1 MLSKGGQNLKKFI
14 SLFLILFAIW
24 IFVAGYNIQELILGG
39 IVAAILSYILSGY
52 LNISLNIAIIP
63 KLLIFI
69 IVYIPTLVIELIK
82 ANLDVAKRV
91 LDPKL
96 PINPGIVKIPTAL
109 KGDVGKLILANSIT
123 LTPGTISIDAD
134 SENVYIHWID
144 VKGKNSEEYQSHV
157 SSSFEK
163 ILRRIFND

>member
-1 MLSKGGQNLKKFI
+1 MLREVKNLKKFI

-24 IFVAGYNIQELILGG
+24 VCVSGLDIQELMLGAV
-39 IVAAILSYILSGY
+39 VAAILSYILSSY
-52 LNISLNIAIIP
+52 LDFTFRLNVVP
-63 KLLIFI
+63 KLVIFLLL
-69 IVYIPTLVIELIK
+69 YIPNLILELIK

-96 PINPGIVKIPTAL
+96 PINPGIVKVPTQI
-109 KGDVGKLILANSIT
+109 KSEFGKLVLANSIT
-123 LTPGTISIDAD
+123 LTPGTISMDAD
-134 SENVYIHWID
+134 EENVYIHWID
-144 VKGKNSEEYQSHV
+144 VQGQSPQEYQNKV